1 MKNLINYI
9 KNTLIKINNFILWTK
24 KWHFFHILLNSSSL
38 IMLISTIFALIASDT
53 IGEIKFI
60 YCLLA
65 FFIYVPSIIVA
76 VLIQIIFCTVN
87 LVIHKKGSIKNKFL
101 LENKKYNYVYY
112 SMFIYTIISFIAL
125 FLITFSLITFSD
137 EQCNYD
143 DIACYEKFLNYY
155 PQEYIAHFPSQI
167 PKGTQNVEIYA
178 NTGGFHAGQSL
189 IIKFDTNKNYIENE
203 LKKYS
208 FKSKENPQHYAF
220 RTLTDN
226 DRIKINDFTFYVID
240 GTLDRFANNY
250 GIGVN
255 KSQNKIIYYYSNN
268 D

>member
-1 MKNLINYI
+1 M
-9 KNTLIKINNFILWTK
+9 
-24 KWHFFHILLNSSSL
+24 
-38 IMLISTIFALIASDT
+38 
-53 IGEIKFI
+53 
-60 YCLLA
+60 C
-65 FFIYVPSIIVA
+65 
-76 VLIQIIFCTVN
+76 
-87 LVIHKKGSIKNKFL
+87 FL
-101 LENKKYNYVYY
+101 
-112 SMFIYTIISFIAL
+112 AL
-125 FLITFSLITFSD
+125 FLITFQPTTFSD

-143 DIACYEKFLNYY
+143 DIACYEEFLNYY
-155 PQEYIAHFPSQI
+155 PQEYVAHLPSQI
-167 PKGTQNVEIYA
+167 PKSAQNVEIHA
-178 NTGGFHAGQSL
+178 STGGFHAGQSL

-203 LKKYS
+203 LKKYR

-226 DRIKINDFTFYVID
+226 DRIKIDDFTFYVID